1 MSGTTC
7 PPGTTECGPIDCAV
21 SEWGAWSKCDADC
34 GGGFQTR
41 ARKVTTLPSHGG
53 NKCPVLE
60 ETRECNTDKCVKD
73 ICQVSE
79 WSKWSKCSA
88 SCGGGVQTRSRKVV
102 SGFLHCP
109 ELSESQSCN
118 EHSCKDCAGCR
129 DKTSG
134 PCMHDAAGDFTC
146 FDYFPGTEQC
156 PPGTTA
162 CLVKKNNLGLLGG
175 KPGNGKCTD
184 CFGKSSGPCKHDAA
198 PVCHDYM
205 AGTTTCP
212 PGTTLCGPV
221 NCEVSEWSKWSK
233 CSANCGGGSQT
244 RSRSV
249 TVEPTNGGMACPHLE
264 EDQSCNTHKCTP
276 KCNKCTGKS
285 SGPCQ
290 RDKDDTCFGYM
301 KGTKATCPPGS
312 HECVVQDCVVSEWG
326 AWTKCDAKCGGG
338 NQYRSRA
345 VLIEPSKGG
354 KQCPALEDSQACNT
368 HNCASCAGCLGK
380 SSGPCMQDN
389 VPICHDYYY
398 GTTECKVTKKDFTS
412 LDVLP
417 GNGMCDNC
425 FGKSAGPCRH
435 NADNSCHAFIPGTSD
450 CPAGTTPCAPVN
462 CEVSEWSKWS
472 KCSASCGGG
481 SQTRSRSVTVPAS
494 NGGAE
499 CPHLEEDQAC
509 NTHKCIPKCNKCAL
523 GTYGPCQHDK
533 DNTCFDYFTK
543 GGLNMCP
550 AGTHECVVQDCVVSE
565 WTKWG
570 KCSASCG
577 GGSQSRSRKVLVGP
591 SPGGMQCPELSESQD
606 CNTEKCNHCVGC
618 AGKSS
623 GPCQQDNNY
632 VCHDYYAGT
641 TNCPAGTHDC
651 SVKAKGTFGV
661 LGDEAGDSGDGMCT
675 GCFGKS
681 AGPCRHVKDT
691 SCFSYMPGTTTCP
704 PGTAPCAPVN
714 CEVSAWSKWS
724 KCSASCGGGSQTR
737 SRSVTVE
744 PTNGGMACPHL
755 EEDQACNTHKCP
767 VLCDHC
773 GGKST
778 GPCRHDKDGT
788 CHEYRT
794 GTTCPA
800 GTTECANVDCEVS
813 QWTEWSKCSAS
824 CGGGSQSRTRK
835 ILQHPSK
842 FGQQCPELS
851 ESQDCNTH
859 KCTGCVGCAG
869 KSSGPCMQ

>member
-109 ELSESQSCN
+109 ELSESQACN
-118 EHSCKDCAGCR
+118 EHSCKYCAGCR

-244 RSRSV
+244 RS
-249 TVEPTNGGMACPHLE
+249 H
-264 EDQSCNTHKCTP
+264 
-276 KCNKCTGKS
+276 
-285 SGPCQ
+285 
-290 RDKDDTCFGYM
+290 
-301 KGTKATCPPGS
+301 
-312 HECVVQDCVVSEWG
+312 
-326 AWTKCDAKCGGG
+326 
-338 NQYRSRA
+338 
-345 VLIEPSKGG
+345 
-354 KQCPALEDSQACNT
+354 
-368 HNCASCAGCLGK
+368 
-380 SSGPCMQDN
+380 
-389 VPICHDYYY
+389 
-398 GTTECKVTKKDFTS
+398 
-412 LDVLP
+412 
-417 GNGMCDNC
+417 
-425 FGKSAGPCRH
+425 
-435 NADNSCHAFIPGTSD
+435 
-450 CPAGTTPCAPVN
+450 
-462 CEVSEWSKWS
+462 
-472 KCSASCGGG
+472 
-481 SQTRSRSVTVPAS
+481 
-494 NGGAE
+494 
-499 CPHLEEDQAC
+499 
-509 NTHKCIPKCNKCAL
+509 
-523 GTYGPCQHDK
+523 
-533 DNTCFDYFTK
+533 
-543 GGLNMCP
+543 
-550 AGTHECVVQDCVVSE
+550 
-565 WTKWG
+565 
-570 KCSASCG
+570 
-577 GGSQSRSRKVLVGP
+577 
-591 SPGGMQCPELSESQD
+591 
-606 CNTEKCNHCVGC
+606 
-618 AGKSS
+618 
-623 GPCQQDNNY
+623 
-632 VCHDYYAGT
+632 
-641 TNCPAGTHDC
+641 
-651 SVKAKGTFGV
+651 
-661 LGDEAGDSGDGMCT
+661 
-675 GCFGKS
+675 
-681 AGPCRHVKDT
+681 
-691 SCFSYMPGTTTCP
+691 
-704 PGTAPCAPVN
+704 
-714 CEVSAWSKWS
+714 
-724 KCSASCGGGSQTR
+724 
-737 SRSVTVE
+737 SVTVE

-788 CHEYRT
+788 CHEYQT

-800 GTTECANVDCEVS
+800 GTTQCEEVDCVVS
-813 QWTEWSKCSAS
+813 AWSDWGECDAVCGGGQQQRSRSVTVEPTNGGKQCPHLTEAQACNKHACEDCAGCLGKSSGPCMHDKVNVCYGYYTGTSTCPAGTHACVVKGTSLGIQGGKPGDGMCSGCHGKSSGPCQNVHDSVCHDFMEGSQTCPPGTAACKPTNCVVSKWSAWSKCSAS
-824 CGGGSQSRTRK
+824 CGGGVQTRSRAVLTQPTNGGASCPT
-835 ILQHPSK
+835 LNE
-842 FGQQCPELS
+842 QQA
-851 ESQDCNTH
+851 CNTH
-859 KCTGCVGCAG
+859 KCG
-869 KSSGPCMQ
+869 

>member
-109 ELSESQSCN
+109 ELSESQACN
-118 EHSCKDCAGCR
+118 EHSCKYCAGCR

-184 CFGKSSGPCKHDAA
+184 CFGKSSGPCKHAAA
-198 PVCHDYM
+198 PVCFSYM
-205 AGTTTCP
+205 PGTTTCP

-264 EDQSCNTHKCTP
+264 EDQACNTHKCTP

-285 SGPCQ
+285 TGPCQ
-290 RDKDDTCFGYM
+290 HDKDNTCFGYM

-398 GTTECKVTKKDFTS
+398 GTTDCPAGTTECKVTKKDFTS

-499 CPHLEEDQAC
+499 CPHLEED
-509 NTHKCIPKCNKCAL
+509 L
-523 GTYGPCQHDK
+523 
-533 DNTCFDYFTK
+533 
-543 GGLNMCP
+543 
-550 AGTHECVVQDCVVSE
+550 
-565 WTKWG
+565 
-570 KCSASCG
+570 
-577 GGSQSRSRKVLVGP
+577 
-591 SPGGMQCPELSESQD
+591 
-606 CNTEKCNHCVGC
+606 
-618 AGKSS
+618 
-623 GPCQQDNNY
+623 
-632 VCHDYYAGT
+632 
-641 TNCPAGTHDC
+641 
-651 SVKAKGTFGV
+651 
-661 LGDEAGDSGDGMCT
+661 
-675 GCFGKS
+675 
-681 AGPCRHVKDT
+681 
-691 SCFSYMPGTTTCP
+691 
-704 PGTAPCAPVN
+704 
-714 CEVSAWSKWS
+714 
-724 KCSASCGGGSQTR
+724 
-737 SRSVTVE
+737 
-744 PTNGGMACPHL
+744 
-755 EEDQACNTHKCP
+755 ACNTHKCP
-767 VLCDHC
+767 PACTEC
-773 GGKST
+773 YKKSS

-788 CHEYRT
+788 CHQYYEGT
-794 GTTCPA
+794 TTCPA
-800 GTTECANVDCEVS
+800 GTTQCEDRDCVVS
-813 QWTEWSKCSAS
+813 EWSAWTKCSAN
-824 CGGGSQSRTRK
+824 CGGGLQSRSRK
-835 ILQHPSK
+835 VLTTPAGA
-842 FGQQCPELS
+842 GQACPELS

-859 KCTGCVGCAG
+859 KCEGCSGCVGGTSGPCQHDKDGTCFDYFPGTKNCPAGTTACVVKKNNLGLLGGAPGNGLCSDCFG
-869 KSSGPCMQ
+869 KSSGPCKHLKDTSCYGYMWGTTTCPPGTAPW

>member
-212 PGTTLCGPV
+212 PGTAPCAPV

-290 RDKDDTCFGYM
+290 HDKDNTCFGYM

-398 GTTECKVTKKDFTS
+398 GTTDCPAGTTECKVTKKDFTS

-462 CEVSEWSKWS
+462 CEVS
-472 KCSASCGGG
+472 
-481 SQTRSRSVTVPAS
+481 
-494 NGGAE
+494 
-499 CPHLEEDQAC
+499 
-509 NTHKCIPKCNKCAL
+509 
-523 GTYGPCQHDK
+523 
-533 DNTCFDYFTK
+533 
-543 GGLNMCP
+543 
-550 AGTHECVVQDCVVSE
+550 
-565 WTKWG
+565 
-570 KCSASCG
+570 
-577 GGSQSRSRKVLVGP
+577 
-591 SPGGMQCPELSESQD
+591 
-606 CNTEKCNHCVGC
+606 
-618 AGKSS
+618 
-623 GPCQQDNNY
+623 
-632 VCHDYYAGT
+632 
-641 TNCPAGTHDC
+641 
-651 SVKAKGTFGV
+651 
-661 LGDEAGDSGDGMCT
+661 
-675 GCFGKS
+675 
-681 AGPCRHVKDT
+681 
-691 SCFSYMPGTTTCP
+691 
-704 PGTAPCAPVN
+704 
-714 CEVSAWSKWS
+714 AWSKWS

-737 SRSVTVE
+737 TRKVTVA
-744 PTNGGMACPHL
+744 PRDGGM
-755 EEDQACNTHKCP
+755 E
-767 VLCDHC
+767 
-773 GGKST
+773 
-778 GPCRHDKDGT
+778 
-788 CHEYRT
+788 
-794 GTTCPA
+794 
-800 GTTECANVDCEVS
+800 
-813 QWTEWSKCSAS
+813 
-824 CGGGSQSRTRK
+824 
-835 ILQHPSK
+835 
-842 FGQQCPELS
+842 CPELS

-859 KCTGCVGCAG
+859 KCAGCVGCAAKTSGPCQHDKASVCYDYYAGTTNCPAGTHDCSQKPLGTFALLGDKAGEPGDGQCRGCFG
-869 KSSGPCMQ
+869 KSSGPCQHDKDTSCFDFMAGTTTCPPGTHQCAVVNCEVSEWGAWSKCDAKCGGGSQTRSRKVTVEPQNGGMKCPSLTDEQDCNTHACEPVCTACVGKSSGPCQQIKDGTCHGYMKGTKATCPPGTIECAVPVDCEVSERSKWGACSEKCGGGSQTRTRAITVAAANGGKECPVLSEDQACNKQKCDFCSACVGKSSGPCQNTANGVCYDYYKGTTLCPAGTVSCVNKNLNVAAVTLLDAPKGDGMCP